1 MAMIHKLHMATAYWG
16 FIAIAIA
23 ATIAFALLTQKDV
36 FELQCNLTGKSG
48 PEGYAFHVEIP
59 KYLGSSR
66 IVMIGVDTLDL
77 KVWRLDK
84 TKISAGLDRG
94 LDDWPGKA
102 DLMSFGFNRITGG
115 ARIDYLRNPTDA
127 EQKAP
132 NAPFPGSMLVLQE
145 FSKAGTCVKSK
156 TAF

>member
-1 MAMIHKLHMATAYWG
+1 MSRALGLGALV
-16 FIAIAIA
+16 IAIAIA
-23 ATIAFALLTQKDV
+23 AAMVGAIVTQKDV
-36 FELQCNLTGKSG
+36 FELQCNFTGKSE
-48 PEGYAFHVEIP
+48 PERYAFHVEIP

-84 TKISAGLDRG
+84 TKISAALDKELG
-94 LDDWPGKA
+94 DWPDKA
-102 DLMSFGFNRITGG
+102 DLMSFDFNRITRD
-115 ARIDYLRNPTDA
+115 ARIDYLHNPTDA
-127 EQKAP
+127 ELKAP

-156 TAF
+156 PAF

>member
-1 MAMIHKLHMATAYWG
+1 MSRALALGALV
-16 FIAIAIA
+16 IAIAIA

-36 FELQCNLTGKSG
+36 FELQCNFTDKSG
-48 PEGYAFHVEIP
+48 PESYVFHVEIP

-66 IVMIGVDTLDL
+66 VVMVGDNTLDL

-84 TKISAGLDRG
+84 TKISAALDKELG
-94 LDDWPGKA
+94 DWPDKA
-102 DLMSFGFNRITGG
+102 DLMSFDFNRITGD

-127 EQKAP
+127 ELKAP

-156 TAF
+156 PAF